1 MDPVPMSRPDL
12 LAVSQGGHAG
22 YHRQRLVRSTGF
34 RLEQLQPDGD
44 GVASRAP
51 ERYTAQLNA
60 NT

>member
-1 MDPVPMSRPDL
+1 MSRPDL